1 VEETLTSLLYILLGG
16 GAIALVATSFGAA
29 MLSRTALSPIDQ
41 VVSTAQ
47 GIVRAEDLGQRVPV
61 PRSHDELQRLTIT
74 MNELLARLEALFTAQ
89 QRLVADVS
97 HELRTPLAAMRGNLE
112 VLERG
117 AHRDPALLTESL
129 ADMQQETSRMI
140 RMVNDLLL
148 LAQSE
153 ARAQTST
160 ALVELDTLL
169 LEVHRELRALAG
181 GVTLHI
187 GAEDQVIIQGDRD
200 RIKQA
205 LLNLGVNAIQH
216 TPAGGSVTLGLEQCA
231 DFARISVIDT
241 GSGIAP
247 EDLPL
252 IFKRFYRADRS
263 RSRSGGGAGLGL
275 AIVQHVAEIHGGR
288 VAVESAPGKGS
299 TFTMWL
305 PLIPPPESERNANGS
320 TTPLL
325 GTTAPQMRHASELSA
340 DS

>member
-1 VEETLTSLLYILLGG
+1 
-16 GAIALVATSFGAA
+16 
-29 MLSRTALSPIDQ
+29 MLSRTALTPIDQ

-74 MNELLARLEALFTAQ
+74 MNELLGRLEALFTAQ

-153 ARAQTST
+153 ARVQTR
-160 ALVELDTLL
+160 AAPVELDTLL

-181 GVTLHI
+181 GVTMHI
-187 GAEDQVIIQGDRD
+187 GSEDQIIIQGDRD

-216 TPAGGSVTLGLEQCA
+216 TPPGGSVTLSLERYA
-231 DFARISVIDT
+231 DFACISVSDT

-275 AIVQHVAEIHGGR
+275 AIVQHVADIHGGR
-288 VAVESAPGKGS
+288 VAVESAPGAGS

-305 PLIPPPESERNANGS
+305 PLNPPIEAERASATPPSG
-320 TTPLL
+320 PLL
-325 GTTAPQMRHASELSA
+325 PAPPTRPISELPA
-340 DS
+340 DG